1 MRAVNLLPRDEA
13 PKSFEARR
21 GVAFG
26 AAGGTA
32 LVTVILAA
40 AMISA
45 GGAASAEQSRLDS
58 LNAEMAALPQPEAA
72 GEDGAPDAALVAEKS
87 ARITALSTALGNRIA
102 WDRVLRQVSQV
113 LPKDVWLTSISGFAP
128 VKPKDGAALPEGAS
142 TSPTLTLAGST
153 YSVDGVARV
162 LARLAVT
169 PALSSAMLESTTIQA
184 VGTRKIVQFTILAD
198 VRMPGGAS

>member
-58 LNAEMAALPQPEAA
+58 LNAELAAMPQPDAVDE
-72 GEDGAPDAALVAEKS
+72 DAAPEAVVAEKT
-87 ARITALSTALGNRIA
+87 ARITALSSALGTRVA
-102 WDRVLRQVSQV
+102 WDRILRQVSQV
-113 LPKDVWLTSISGFAP
+113 LPKDVWLTSISCMAAP
-128 VKPKDGAALPEGAS
+128 KSTPGTPAAEGGTS
-142 TSPTLTLAGST
+142 SPTLTLAGST
-153 YSVDGVARV
+153 YSVDGVARM
-162 LARLAVT
+162 LSRLAVT
-169 PALSSAMLESTTIQA
+169 PALLSATLQSTSVQA
-184 VGTRKIVQFTILAD
+184 VGTRKIVQFTILAE
-198 VRMPGGAS
+198 VRTAGSAS

>member
-58 LNAEMAALPQPEAA
+58 LNAELAAMPQPDAVAEDEA
-72 GEDGAPDAALVAEKS
+72 PAAVVAEKT
-87 ARITALSTALGNRIA
+87 ARITALSSALGSRVP
-102 WDRVLRQVSQV
+102 WDRILRQVSQV
-113 LPKDVWLTSISGFAP
+113 LPKDVWLTSIAC
-128 VKPKDGAALPEGAS
+128 VAATKPKDGAELAEGQS
-142 TSPTLTLAGST
+142 LTPTLTLAGST

-162 LARLAVT
+162 LSRLAVT
-169 PALSSAMLESTTIQA
+169 PALSSATLQSTTVQV
-184 VGTRKIVQFTILAD
+184 VGTRKIVQFTILAN
-198 VRMPGGAS
+198 VRTSGSAS